1 MNGPGPFTSKKIGI
15 CGKGGSGKSTV
26 TVLLAKALRAR
37 GHEVCVLDADSSNR
51 GLDRALDVAQDP
63 RPLLDH
69 FGGMVFSGGSVTCPV
84 DDPTPLRGADI
95 DLESLP
101 PAFRA
106 RSPSEVVL
114 LVAGKMGSLG
124 SGSGC
129 DGPIAKI
136 ARDLRIR
143 SRGHEVLALV
153 DFKAGLED
161 PARGVITGL
170 DWAITVVEP
179 SLASIRLAGEMQ
191 NMVRW
196 LKAGRPP
203 AVRHLESPE
212 LISLALQIYS
222 SARID
227 RVFVVLNRIRDG
239 QTEDLVRARL
249 ADHGV
254 TPIGVLHEDPAISR
268 SWLDGGPLI
277 AGQAW
282 KDAQR
287 LANTLEKR
295 AAIGRGAM
303 ARV

>member
-1 MNGPGPFTSKKIGI
+1 MNGPGPFTGKRIGF

-26 TVLLAKALRAR
+26 TVLLAKALRER

-51 GLDRALDVAQDP
+51 GLDRALDAAQDP

-84 DDPTPLRGADI
+84 DDPSPLLGGEV
-95 DLESLP
+95 DLEGLS

-106 RSPSEVVL
+106 RSPSGIVL
-114 LVAGKMGSLG
+114 LVAGKVGSLG

-143 SRGHEVLALV
+143 SGGDDVLTLV

-170 DWAITVVEP
+170 DWALTVVEP

-203 AVRHLESPE
+203 AVSHLESPE
-212 LISLALQIYS
+212 LVSLALKTYS
-222 SARID
+222 RARID
-227 RVFVVLNRIRDG
+227 RVFVVLNRIRDR
-239 QTEDLVRARL
+239 QTEELVRARL

-254 TPIGVLHEDPAISR
+254 TPIGVLHEDPEISR
-268 SWLDGGPLI
+268 SWLEGSPLT
-277 AGQAW
+277 ASRAW
-282 KDAQR
+282 EDAQR
-287 LANTLEKR
+287 LAITLEKR